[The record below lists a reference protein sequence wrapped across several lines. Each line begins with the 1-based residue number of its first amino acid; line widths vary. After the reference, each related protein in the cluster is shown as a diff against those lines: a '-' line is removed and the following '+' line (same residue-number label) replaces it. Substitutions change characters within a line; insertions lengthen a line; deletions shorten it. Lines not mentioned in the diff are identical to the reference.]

1 MSTAALRP
9 IPGPDQIFDKLVV
22 VTHQRAELQEST
34 IQVLQSLVYAQTP
47 NVIIA
52 SPQFSFQFPFGNWR
66 PTYIQNGDDEMLG
79 YPFVAKEVVFMGG
92 YSALCLAITIHNI
105 VMEAERLAMPEIT
118 LRFLSKYIYEIENY
132 APTIQQ
138 LFSKKK
144 ILEKDFFENIEQNI
158 MSFES
163 PAKSQVQGSFRASPY
178 DLQGRYIVGD
188 SSMRVHVII
197 EK

>member
-144 ILEKDFFENIEQNI
+144 ILEKDFF
-158 MSFES
+158 
-163 PAKSQVQGSFRASPY
+163 PY
-178 DLQGRYIVGD
+178 LNTSAFYLLQRWNCFTFLTIYGRLPFSHYKK
-188 SSMRVHVII
+188 
-197 EK
+197 ELKKQKK